1 MSVLGC
7 KPVFLYWLIVIV
19 FWGCQ
24 YSRDQGSTK
33 DDSDTAGDYLAE
45 VDSALFFDEHNARN
59 SLDYA
64 GTYAGVL
71 PCADCEGIAV
81 EIRIFYDGSFQ
92 KTMQYHGKSD
102 DVFEFFGEYR
112 WNDAGNTISLIG
124 LEAPNQ
130 YFVAEERLIQLDIKG
145 QRISGDLA
153 DRYVLKKTY

>member
-1 MSVLGC
+1 MNVLKYKSVSLC
-7 KPVFLYWLIVIV
+7 CIL
-19 FWGCQ
+19 
-24 YSRDQGSTK
+24 T
-33 DDSDTAGDYLAE
+33 
-45 VDSALFFDEHNARN
+45 LFFLSCQNTGDTGNDSVAFFEEHNARN

-64 GTYAGVL
+64 GTYQGVL

-81 EIRIFYDGSFQ
+81 ELKISYDGSFQ

-130 YFVAEERLIQLDIKG
+130 YFVAEERFIQLDSKG